1 MAAPSACDITLRCL
15 GFCGADD
22 SVEPR
27 LLRAVSAA
35 YEWVEWGVLFRPDK
49 SGTPRYASD
58 EWVARLGAVNGARQM
73 RLAAHMCSS
82 RVDDLLQGKSDYVR
96 KLHHEAS
103 RAHARATAPCATAPA
118 RAREIEMRTR
128 RRPLTRAQVGF
139 RRVQINATA
148 ANGVDV
154 AAFADA
160 AGARQ
165 CVHALRRVM
174 AEVPAVEFIMQR
186 NAQTAR
192 LCEGLCE
199 ELPLNASFL
208 FDESMGLGIAASTWP
223 DPPAEGI
230 PFGYAGGLSP
240 SNLREKLLQ
249 ATTATTRALA
259 PPRQPSPR
267 LWSSTASIVRADL
280 ARRAAA
286 HAVG

>member
-1 MAAPSACDITLRCL
+1 M
-15 GFCGADD
+15 
-22 SVEPR
+22 
-27 LLRAVSAA
+27 RA
-35 YEWVEWGVLFRPDK
+35 
-49 SGTPRYASD
+49 
-58 EWVARLGAVNGARQM
+58 
-73 RLAAHMCSS
+73 
-82 RVDDLLQGKSDYVR
+82 
-96 KLHHEAS
+96 
-103 RAHARATAPCATAPA
+103 
-118 RAREIEMRTR
+118 R

-199 ELPLNASFL
+199 ELPPNASFL
-208 FDESMGLGIAASTWP
+208 FDESMGLGIASSTWP

-249 ATTATTRALA
+249 ATAATIPALSTTTATITAATLINRVHRACRSRA
-259 PPRQPSPR
+259 PRR
-267 LWSSTASIVRADL
+267 GARCGSTWNHL
-280 ARRAAA
+280 CARRSPTALIPST
-286 HAVG
+286 